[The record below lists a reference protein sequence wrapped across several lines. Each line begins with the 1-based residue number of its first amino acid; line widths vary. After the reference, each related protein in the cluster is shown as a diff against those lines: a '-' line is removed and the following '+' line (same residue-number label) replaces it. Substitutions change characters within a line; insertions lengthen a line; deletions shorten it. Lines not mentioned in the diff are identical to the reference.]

1 VHHIAEVLQKNTYN
15 IQVLGMVGSLLG
27 LVATRKGNVAA
38 IRPTPGKPIP
48 TAKKLIDAGL
58 VRGVVLIQK

>member
-1 VHHIAEVLQKNTYN
+1 
-15 IQVLGMVGSLLG
+15 
-27 LVATRKGNVAA
+27 VAA

-58 VRGVVLIQK
+58 VRGLGIEWYQFRNKNADIENR